1 MKYTQVIPGGREQVL
16 DQATRLAAS
25 LAIKP
30 PLALAGTKRVLL
42 HSRDCASVRDGLDYV
57 ATWNS
62 AQLVSEDIGKVL
74 AVIKGKGMGAPAFS
88 KL

>member
-1 MKYTQVIPGGREQVL
+1 MVTPGGGPAVL
-16 DQATRLAAS
+16 DQALLLAAS
-25 LAIKP
+25 LASKS

-42 HSRDCASVRDGLDYV
+42 QSRDCPSVRDGLDYV

-62 AQLVSEDIGKVL
+62 AQLVSEDISAVL
-74 AVIKGKGMGAPAFS
+74 EAIKGKGKGTPTFS

>member
-1 MKYTQVIPGGREQVL
+1 MVSPGGGSAALL
-16 DQATRLAAS
+16 DQARLLAAS
-25 LAIKP
+25 MASKS

-42 HSRDCASVRDGLDYV
+42 QSRDCTSVRDGLEYV

-62 AQLVSEDIGKVL
+62 AQLVSQDISAILGAMKDG
-74 AVIKGKGMGAPAFS
+74 KGKALPTFS